1 MKDITP
7 AIFWRGN
14 VLLMAR
20 QPGADRYLFATEE
33 SFVSPLSF
41 PLTLC
46 RLQPASHL
54 FPHSELQ
61 EEKIKAV
68 KGPDAPVPCF
78 LQKQLSIPQL
88 VLKHG
93 EYNYWKCT

>member
-1 MKDITP
+1 MKDVTP
-7 AIFWRGN
+7 AIFRRGD

-54 FPHSELQ
+54 FLHSELQ
-61 EEKIKAV
+61 EEQIKIV
-68 KGPDAPVPCF
+68 KDPHAKHLC
-78 LQKQLSIPQL
+78 KPQL
-88 VLKHG
+88 ILKHG
-93 EYNYWKCT
+93 EYN